1 MKIKSLEDLEK
12 IKEEGLKNLSGR
24 QSKKRGRIT
33 VAMGTCGISAGAKET
48 LKALVDELDKNG
60 IEDVAVIQS
69 GCMGLCEVEPTVEVQ
84 IGDQDPVI
92 YGHVDSEQ
100 AKRIVKEHVIGGK
113 ILGDILV
120 KTQTKK

>member
-1 MKIKSLEDLEK
+1 MRIKSLEDLEK
-12 IKEEGLKNLSGR
+12 IKEKGLKDLSGR

-33 VAMGTCGISAGAKET
+33 VAMGTCGISAGAKDT

-84 IGDQDPVI
+84 MGDQDPVV

-100 AKRIVKEHVIGGK
+100 AKRIVKEHVLGGR

-120 KTQTKK
+120 KTQIKK

>member
-100 AKRIVKEHVIGGK
+100 AKRIVKEHVMGGK

>member
-12 IKEEGLKNLSGR
+12 IKEEGLKGLSGR

-33 VAMGTCGISAGAKET
+33 VAMGTCGISAGAKDT

-60 IEDVAVIQS
+60 IEDIAVVQS

-84 IGDQDPVI
+84 MGDQDPVI

-100 AKRIVKEHVIGGK
+100 AKRIVKEHVIGGRT
-113 ILGDILV
+113 LGDILV
-120 KTQTKK
+120 KTEGKK

>member
-1 MKIKSLEDLEK
+1 MKIKSLEDLER
-12 IKEEGLKNLSGR
+12 IKEEGLKDLSGR

-33 VAMGTCGISAGAKET
+33 VAMGTCGISAGAKDT
-48 LKALVDELDKNG
+48 LKALVDELDKDG

-84 IGDQDPVI
+84 MGDQDPVI

-100 AKRIVKEHVIGGK
+100 AKRIVKEHVVGGK

>member
-1 MKIKSLEDLEK
+1 MKIKSLEDLER
-12 IKEEGLKNLSGR
+12 IKEEGLKDLSGR
-24 QSKKRGRIT
+24 QSKRRGRIT
-33 VAMGTCGISAGAKET
+33 VAMGTCGISAGAKDT
-48 LKALVDELDKNG
+48 LKALVDELDRDG

-84 IGDQDPVI
+84 MGAQDPVI

-100 AKRIVKEHVIGGK
+100 AKRIVKEHVVGGK

>member
-12 IKEEGLKNLSGR
+12 IKEQGLKDLSGR

-33 VAMGTCGISAGAKET
+33 VAMGTCGISAGAKDT
-48 LKALVDELDKNG
+48 LKALVDALDKNG

-84 IGDQDPVI
+84 MGDQNPVV
-92 YGHVDSEQ
+92 YGHVDPEQ
-100 AKRIVKEHVIGGK
+100 AQRIVKEHVMGGK

-120 KTQTKK
+120 KTQTQK

>member
-1 MKIKSLEDLEK
+1 MKIKSLEDLER
-12 IKEEGLKNLSGR
+12 IKEEGLKDLSGR

-33 VAMGTCGISAGAKET
+33 VAMGTCGISAGAKDT
-48 LKALVDELDKNG
+48 LKALVDELDKEG

-84 IGDQDPVI
+84 MGDQDPVI

-100 AKRIVKEHVIGGK
+100 AKRIVKEHVVGGK